1 MLRRNFCRAALA
13 STAIAPLLGNQALA
27 SVYAGLMK
35 VDRDLEALTRAGG
48 EQILAQGSVQDL
60 ADGLRG
66 HLLLP
71 GNAAYESAR
80 HVLNGSIDKHP
91 ALIVQP
97 TGPAD
102 IGTAVDFARDHD
114 LLIAVKCGGHSY
126 AGKSTC
132 DGGMMIDLSTFRDVR
147 IDLPNRSAFV
157 TGGSLLG
164 QLDHESMA
172 LGMVTTAG
180 TVSHTGVGGLTTG
193 GGFGRVGRRFGL
205 ALDNVKSVD
214 VVSADGQ
221 LRHASADE
229 NPDLYWAV
237 RGGGG
242 NFGVVTSFEFQLH
255 PMERQ
260 VIGGSIVYPM
270 AKVRDLLAVYADYSP
285 RCPDDL
291 YTDLVLVYP
300 FGDKPGVAILDVCW
314 SGDPGGYEKAIKP
327 YLDAGEPIA
336 NQVKAVDYVS
346 LQRSGDSSDA
356 RSWATYLKGGFIQGF
371 KPGLIDAL
379 VEGMEPH
386 PDRSTIVIF
395 QHSGGA
401 INQVPADATAFPH
414 RYATHNMIP
423 MVSWRADAPQ
433 DEHVRY
439 IKQLWSQVK
448 PFTYGFYTV
457 EVDDGHDV
465 SAMNQNYQGNYGRLA
480 GIKKRYDP
488 ENMFR
493 LNANITPA

>member
-1 MLRRNFCRAALA
+1 MRRREFCRAALA
-13 STAIAPLLGNQALA
+13 GAVLVPGLSQRALA
-27 SVYAGLMK
+27 AVYAGLMD
-35 VDRDLEALTRAGG
+35 VDRDLEALTRDGA
-48 EQILAQGSVQDL
+48 EQILAKSSVQSL
-60 ADGLRG
+60 ADTLRG
-66 HLLLP
+66 QLLLP
-71 GNAAYESAR
+71 GNASYETAR

-102 IGTAVDFARDHD
+102 IATAVDFARDNK
-114 LLIAVKCGGHSY
+114 LIVAVKCGGHSFS
-126 AGKSTC
+126 GKSTC
-132 DGGMMIDLSTFRDVR
+132 NGGLMIDLSSFRDVR

-164 QLDHESMA
+164 QLDHEAMA

-242 NFGVVTSFEFQLH
+242 NFGVVTNFEFQLH
-255 PMERQ
+255 PMTRE
-260 VIGGSIVYPM
+260 VIGGDLVYPIS
-270 AKVRDLLAVYADYSP
+270 KLRELLEVYAEYSV
-285 RCPDDL
+285 RCPNDL
-291 YTDLVLVYP
+291 YTDLVAVYP
-300 FGDKPGVAILDVCW
+300 YGDMPGVAILNVCW
-314 SGDPGGYEKAIKP
+314 SGDVSAYEKAMRPFAVLGDPLHDGI
-327 YLDAGEPIA
+327 
-336 NQVKAVDYVS
+336 QAVDYVA

-356 RSWATYLKGGFIQGF
+356 RSWASYQKSGFIEGF
-371 KPGLIDAL
+371 KPGLIDAMID
-379 VEGMEPH
+379 GMEPH
-386 PDRSTIVIF
+386 PDRSTIIIF

-401 INQVPADATAFPH
+401 INEVPADATAFPH
-414 RYATHNMIP
+414 RYATHNLIP
-423 MVSWRADAPQ
+423 MVSWRTGEPPS
-433 DEHVRY
+433 EHIRY
-439 IKQLWSQVK
+439 IKSLWSKLQ
-448 PFTYGFYTV
+448 PYTYGFYSV
-457 EVDDGHDV
+457 EVNDSHSF
-465 SAMNQNYQGNYGRLA
+465 SAVNKNFQGNYPRLA
-480 GIKKRYDP
+480 SIKKRYDP
-488 ENMFR
+488 GNLFR

>member
-1 MLRRNFCRAALA
+1 MLRRQFCRAALA
-13 STAIAPLLGNQALA
+13 GTALAPILGQQALA

-35 VDRDLEALTRAGG
+35 VDRDLQALTRSGG
-48 EQILAQGSVQDL
+48 EQILPQTQVQSL
-60 ADGLRG
+60 ADTLRG
-66 HLLLP
+66 NLLLP
-71 GNAAYESAR
+71 GNTAYESAR

-97 TGPAD
+97 SGAAD
-102 IGTAVDFARDHD
+102 VSTAVNFARDND
-114 LLIAVKCGGHSY
+114 LVVAVKCGGHSY

-147 IDLPNRSAFV
+147 IDVPNRSAFV

-164 QLDHESMA
+164 QLDHEAMA
-172 LGMVTTAG
+172 MGMVTTAG

-214 VVSADGQ
+214 VVSADGL
-221 LRHASADE
+221 LRHASAEE
-229 NPDLYWAV
+229 NPDLYWGV

-242 NFGVVTSFEFQLH
+242 NFGVVTNFEFQLH
-255 PMERQ
+255 PMSRQ
-260 VIGGSIVYPM
+260 VIGGAIVFPM
-270 AKVRDLLAVYADYSP
+270 AQIRQVLETYADYST
-285 RCPDDL
+285 RCPNEL
-291 YTDLVLVYP
+291 YVDFVGVYP
-300 FGDKPGVAILDVCW
+300 FGEKPGVVILDVCW
-314 SGDPGGYEKAIKP
+314 SGDPSGYERAIKP
-327 YLDAGEPIA
+327 FLDAASPIA
-336 NQVKAVDYVS
+336 NEVKTVDYVS
-346 LQRSGDSSDA
+346 LQRSGDRTDA
-356 RSWATYLKGGFIQGF
+356 RSWATYLKGGFVEGF
-371 KPGLIDAL
+371 KPGLVDTI

-386 PDRSTIVIF
+386 PDRSTILLF

-401 INQVPADATAFPH
+401 INDVAADATAFPH

-423 MVSWRADAPQ
+423 MVSWRADAPT
-433 DEHVRY
+433 DEHIGYVRN
-439 IKQLWSQVK
+439 LWSQLQ

-457 EVDDGHDV
+457 EVDDGHDR
-465 SAMNQNYQGNYGRLA
+465 SAMNQNYQGNYARLA

-488 ENMFR
+488 DNLFR

>member
-1 MLRRNFCRAALA
+1 M
-13 STAIAPLLGNQALA
+13 T
-27 SVYAGLMK
+27 
-35 VDRDLEALTRAGG
+35 VDRDLEALTRSGG
-48 EQILAQGSVQDL
+48 EQILAQRQVQSL
-60 ADGLRG
+60 ADSLRG
-66 HLLLP
+66 NLLLP

-80 HVLNGSIDKHP
+80 HVLNASIDKHP

-102 IGTAVDFARDHD
+102 IGSAVDFARDNG
-114 LLIAVKCGGHSY
+114 LVVAVKCGGHSY
-126 AGKSTC
+126 SGRSTC
-132 DGGMMIDLSTFRDVR
+132 DGGLMIDLSTFRDVR
-147 IDLPNRSAFV
+147 IDQPRQSAFV

-172 LGMVTTAG
+172 MGMVTTAG

-193 GGFGRVGRRFGL
+193 GGFGRVGRRYGL

-214 VVSADGQ
+214 VVSADGK
-221 LRHASADE
+221 LRHASAQE

-260 VIGGSIVYPM
+260 VIGGTLVYPM
-270 AKVRDLLAVYADYSP
+270 AKLRDLLEIYAEYSP
-285 RCPDDL
+285 RCPNEL
-291 YTDLVLVYP
+291 YTDLVAVHPY
-300 FGDKPGVAILDVCW
+300 GGKPGVAVLDVCW
-314 SGDPGGYEKAIKP
+314 SGSAAGYEKAMQP
-327 YLDAGEPIA
+327 YQVLGDPLA
-336 NQVKAVDYVS
+336 NGVKAVDYVA
-346 LQRSGDSSDA
+346 LQRSGDSTDA
-356 RSWATYLKGGFIQGF
+356 RSWASYLKGGFIEGF
-371 KPGLIDAL
+371 KPGLIDSLLDA
-379 VEGMEPH
+379 MEPH

-401 INQVPADATAFPH
+401 INQVAPDATAFPH
-414 RYATHNMIP
+414 RYASHNMIP
-423 MVSWRADAPQ
+423 MVSWRQGTPR

-439 IKQLWSQVK
+439 IKSLWSQLQ

-457 EVDDGHDV
+457 EVDDDHDV
-465 SAMNQNYQGNYGRLA
+465 SAMNRNYQANYPRLV

-488 ENMFR
+488 DNIFR
-493 LNANITPA
+493 LNANVTPG

>member
-13 STAIAPLLGNQALA
+13 STALAPFLGNQALA

-35 VDRDLEALTRAGG
+35 VERDLESLTRSGS
-48 EQILAQGSVQDL
+48 EQILRQAEVQGL
-60 ADGLRG
+60 ADSLRG
-66 HLLLP
+66 QLLLP

-80 HVLNGSIDKHP
+80 HVLNASIDKHP
-91 ALIVQP
+91 ALIVRP

-102 IGTAVDFARDHD
+102 IGTAVDFARDKN

-132 DGGMMIDLSTFRDVR
+132 DGGLMLDLSTFRDVR

-164 QLDHESMA
+164 QLDHEAMA
-172 LGMVTTAG
+172 VGMVTTAG

-214 VVSADGQ
+214 VVSADGR
-221 LRHASADE
+221 LRHASAEE

-242 NFGVVTSFEFQLH
+242 NFGVVTNFEFQLH
-255 PMERQ
+255 PMERR
-260 VIGGSIVYPM
+260 VIGGSIVFPI
-270 AKVRDLLAVYADYSP
+270 AKVRDLLEVYAQYSP
-285 RCPDDL
+285 RCPQAL
-291 YTDLVLVYP
+291 YTDLVVVYP
-300 FGDKPGVAILDVCW
+300 FGEKPGVAILDVCW
-314 SGDPGGYEKAIKP
+314 SGDPAAYDKAIEP
-327 YLDAGEPIA
+327 YLSAVQPIA

-356 RSWATYLKGGFIQGF
+356 RSWATYLKGGFIEGF

-401 INQVPADATAFPH
+401 INQVPPDATAFPH
-414 RYATHNMIP
+414 RYATHNLIP
-423 MVSWRADAPQ
+423 MVSWRANTPQ

-439 IKQLWSQVK
+439 IRQLWSQVQ

-457 EVDDGHDV
+457 EVDDGHDR
-465 SAMNQNYQGNYGRLA
+465 SAMNQNYQGNYERLA
-480 GIKKRYDP
+480 DIKKRYDP
-488 ENMFR
+488 DNIFR
-493 LNANITPA
+493 LNANITPS